1 MNLFRN
7 QHNTRHGNKNST
19 TRNTFHSNIC
29 DRRHSTLH
37 SNNSDH
43 RHSTLHSNNSDHRHS
58 TLHSNNSDHRHSTLH
73 GNNSDLQRNRNHK
86 RKNQSIF
93 PREALAFP
101 NPFDTAALWIV
112 QHADSKHGKPGGR
125 FLRKNET
132 LSQELIELGTGK
144 KNCVEEYY
152 VQKISRFLMVSF
164 FCLAVL
170 TVVLVSDHRQDRRI
184 ADGVLDRPGYGEG
197 GADQSLLLRVGAEES
212 EAFDVHLDARSYT
225 SSQVKTLLKDAASTL
240 DTMLPGKN
248 ASMDEVRSAL
258 CLPAT
263 LEDGAVSVEY
273 YITPG
278 GMIDDDGSICGQP
291 DPKGTLVTINA
302 TLTCQKK
309 TSTYECAARIYPPV
323 LTAREQFRENV
334 RSAVDKAR
342 QADPTATQV
351 KLPSTVDGKKL
362 YWSYP
367 KDSSLTLIMILM
379 LVIPIA
385 FWAREDS
392 KVHDAAK
399 ARQAQLELDY
409 SQVLWKLTMLLS
421 AGLTIRGAFSRI
433 TDQYE
438 AEIAEKYGTQSARRP
453 RPRPERQRSAEK
465 QPCTGKQTYTEKQTC
480 AGKQAYTEKQ
490 TCTGKQAN
498 TRMQTS
504 IRKTEGGKRYVYEE
518 MLLTIREMS
527 SGVPEASAYEN
538 FGRRCGLPMYI
549 KLGSL
554 LSQNLKKGSKGL
566 TTLLE
571 HEAVLSMDQ
580 HKMAVR
586 KLGERASVKMLL
598 PMVLMFG
605 VVLIILMVPAFL
617 SM

>member
-43 RHSTLHSNNSDHRHS
+43 RHSTLHSNNSDRRHS
-58 TLHSNNSDHRHSTLH
+58 TLHS
-73 GNNSDLQRNRNHK
+73 NNSDLQRNRNHK

-225 SSQVKTLLKDAASTL
+225 SSQVKTLLKDAVSTL

-465 QPCTGKQTYTEKQTC
+465 Q
-480 AGKQAYTEKQ
+480 

>member
-1 MNLFRN
+1 
-7 QHNTRHGNKNST
+7 
-19 TRNTFHSNIC
+19 
-29 DRRHSTLH
+29 
-37 SNNSDH
+37 
-43 RHSTLHSNNSDHRHS
+43 
-58 TLHSNNSDHRHSTLH
+58 
-73 GNNSDLQRNRNHK
+73 
-86 RKNQSIF
+86 
-93 PREALAFP
+93 
-101 NPFDTAALWIV
+101 
-112 QHADSKHGKPGGR
+112 
-125 FLRKNET
+125 
-132 LSQELIELGTGK
+132 
-144 KNCVEEYY
+144 
-152 VQKISRFLMVSF
+152 
-164 FCLAVL
+164 
-170 TVVLVSDHRQDRRI
+170 
-184 ADGVLDRPGYGEG
+184 
-197 GADQSLLLRVGAEES
+197 
-212 EAFDVHLDARSYT
+212 
-225 SSQVKTLLKDAASTL
+225 
-240 DTMLPGKN
+240 
-248 ASMDEVRSAL
+248 
-258 CLPAT
+258 
-263 LEDGAVSVEY
+263 
-273 YITPG
+273 
-278 GMIDDDGSICGQP
+278 
-291 DPKGTLVTINA
+291 
-302 TLTCQKK
+302 
-309 TSTYECAARIYPPV
+309 
-323 LTAREQFRENV
+323 
-334 RSAVDKAR
+334 
-342 QADPTATQV
+342 
-351 KLPSTVDGKKL
+351 
-362 YWSYP
+362 
-367 KDSSLTLIMILM
+367 MILM

-465 QPCTGKQTYTEKQTC
+465 QPCTGKQTYTEKQPCT
-480 AGKQAYTEKQ
+480 GKQAYTEKQ